1 MLEYI
6 KKKGDIMRIRNF
18 SKIDLYYFKEIIPDK
33 KCINT
38 EAILLLIPDKE
49 KKYKVFKDFYIDEGP
64 YFSNKLATI
73 NTLHDYKKEIGIN
86 ELVYPEELVSVN
98 NNIKGYLMEHIIGVN
113 LSRSLRNHIVTLEEK
128 IDFLKQVSYTL
139 KKVKELRKIDDF
151 KDFHIGDLHEDN
163 ILIDTDGK
171 IHMLDMD
178 SAKIGGN
185 LPSPSK
191 YLVNLKK
198 KGILNSKYKL
208 NSYDNEIIDPNEETD
223 NYCFSIML
231 LNFLYQ
237 DNITLNSIEHI
248 NNYID
253 YLSEIGINKELVDIF
268 YNLYTDK
275 PNFNCSYFLD
285 SINEKV
291 YKKASEYKKGK

>member
-1 MLEYI
+1 M
-6 KKKGDIMRIRNF
+6 KIRNF
-18 SKIDLYYFKEIIPDK
+18 SKSDLYFFKEIIPDK
-33 KCINT
+33 DCVSV
-38 EAILLLIPDKE
+38 ESILLLIPDKE
-49 KKYKVFKDFYIDEGP
+49 NEYKVFKNFIIDEGI

-73 NTLHDYKKEIGIN
+73 NTLHDCKKEIGIN

-98 NNIKGYLMEHIIGVN
+98 NKIEGYLMEYIKGIN
-113 LSRSLRNHIVTLEEK
+113 LSKIFKNSKVPLNEK
-128 IDFLKQVSYTL
+128 KEYLKQINSIL
-139 KKVKELRKIDDF
+139 NRIKDLRKNEEF

-163 ILIDTDGK
+163 IIVDTNGK

-185 LPSPSK
+185 LPSKSK
-191 YLVNLKK
+191 YLISLRKK
-198 KGILNSKYKL
+198 EILNNKYKV
-208 NSYDNEIIDPNEETD
+208 NNYYDKRIEPNEETD
-223 NYCFSIML
+223 NFCYTIMV
-231 LNFLYQ
+231 LNLLYQ
-237 DNITLNSIEHI
+237 DNISKLSID
-248 NNYID
+248 NFYNYID
-253 YLSEIGINKELVDIF
+253 YLNEIGINKELIDIF

>member
-1 MLEYI
+1 
-6 KKKGDIMRIRNF
+6 
-18 SKIDLYYFKEIIPDK
+18 
-33 KCINT
+33 
-38 EAILLLIPDKE
+38 
-49 KKYKVFKDFYIDEGP
+49 
-64 YFSNKLATI
+64 
-73 NTLHDYKKEIGIN
+73 
-86 ELVYPEELVSVN
+86 
-98 NNIKGYLMEHIIGVN
+98 
-113 LSRSLRNHIVTLEEK
+113 
-128 IDFLKQVSYTL
+128 
-139 KKVKELRKIDDF
+139 
-151 KDFHIGDLHEDN
+151 
-163 ILIDTDGK
+163 
-171 IHMLDMD
+171 MLDMD